1 MARPLTGNE
10 PALLASHGQKSKVY
24 LAVKP
29 MPVIFS
35 AQVNQTVLS
44 TDEMT
49 SIIYDYEGDPGN
61 IADVL
66 PGMLLL
72 VGTSPGGAEKGFL
85 RIRIAPTSTVIYFGM
100 TSEIAFE
107 DDDYLTVVDD
117 FPLVDKPAISIAN
130 LTTIDSTINYSDQHK
145 YMDPVPIMGPLVA
158 VVELVE
164 ASVSLT
170 LEPGVSKVLGST
182 ISVYAWTATG
192 PAAVTI
198 TNNDSA
204 SPTLEFTEVGWY
216 RLALTVTAAN
226 TKTSTGYRWVLVWD
240 RDNAPALLSQQAAV
254 DNPTGDSDSGVWEFN
269 ANLWDH
275 ADLANV
281 ADRAL
286 VVLFA
291 EDWYGD
297 TKQSIGPIPGWENVI
312 ACGWIAGETI
322 DWNPRAGSV
331 KFTVRG
337 PAWWLQQIDTQ
348 TVTIKNIDGSAPT
361 TWDQIEDLDVD
372 KALWHVA
379 RWRSTITAII
389 DIFLPGDTTLALSL
403 DGGLGSVWDALKNIA
418 KRIGAAP
425 ICDRYGRIFIQVDP
439 QLTPV
444 ADRDDI
450 PVVMDIPKASWQ
462 ESIQFE
468 KRLVKATSIVELS
481 AVSFDGTTSTQIWS
495 RAPGNLSGTYGRP
508 EPVDGYI
515 VADQAKANELSGL
528 VLAQKNNP
536 NLVVPLKIAANN
548 RMIDIAPVQYLTQSI
563 ASGDTK
569 RGINWSTR
577 RLIPRRIQIVI
588 NNKTGSIHPE
598 IEAEMDTSG
607 SGITIPP
614 DGVPYIPPVNVVPN
628 IPIPPTLPN
637 YPITP
642 PDNTDFPDFTWPNP
656 DIGPTILECA
666 NDWYAPRNEYP
677 LSFSRDMVQAGENIT
692 AALPCT
698 LRDEDTYN
706 GPSYLQV
713 GGYYDGDSLAEAVV
727 TGTNGGSDVATAVN
741 LPGTIG
747 EFVFHLPGPVA
758 VTGFKIALPSG
769 SGLSYQLGSRISSGN
784 VAANNNAG
792 VEITGLTIGQWYA
805 IDGWGGPWYP
815 HLRPTEIHYDYII
828 GKADQSAW
836 SVGEGYNGY
845 YGIFGYGPVGWT
857 SSHIEQ
863 INNGYYARTYFLA
876 IETSVRFQAMTI
888 GDATAIG
895 SLGWILSEAIVTS
908 DRKMRSISASIHN
921 ICA

>member
-10 PALLASHGQKSKVY
+10 PTLLASHGQKSKIY

-29 MPVIFS
+29 MPVIYRG
-35 AQVNQTVLS
+35 QVNQTVLS

-49 SIIYDYEGDPGN
+49 SITYEYLSGTLEN
-61 IADVL
+61 VL

-72 VGTSPGGAEKGFL
+72 VGSSPDGAEKGIARL
-85 RIRIAPTSTVIYFGM
+85 RTCTSTVMYFGM

-130 LTTIDSTINYSDQHK
+130 LTTIDSAINYSDQHAN
-145 YMDPVPIMGPLVA
+145 MDPVPIMGPLVA

-164 ASVSLT
+164 WSVNLT
-170 LEPGVSKVLGST
+170 FTPGVSCCLGSSIT
-182 ISVYAWTATG
+182 HYAWSATG

-226 TKTSTGYRWVLVWD
+226 TKTATGYRWVLVWD

-269 ANLWDH
+269 AILWDH

-281 ADRAL
+281 AERAL

-337 PAWWLQQIDTQ
+337 PAWWLQQIDIQ
-348 TVTIKNIDGSAPT
+348 AVTIKNVDGSAPT

-379 RWRSTITAII
+379 HWRSTITAVI
-389 DIFLPGDTTLALSL
+389 DIILTGDTTLALSL

-462 ESIQFE
+462 DSIQLE

-481 AVSFDGTTSTQIWS
+481 AVSCDGTSNTQLWS

-528 VLAQKNNP
+528 LLAQKNNP
-536 NLVVPLKIAANN
+536 NMVVQLKLAANN

-563 ASGDTK
+563 ANGDTK
-569 RGINWSTR
+569 RGITWSTR
-577 RLIPRRIQIVI
+577 RLIPRRIQLVI
-588 NNKTGSIHPE
+588 NSKTGSIHPE

-607 SGITIPP
+607 SEITVPP

-642 PDNTDFPDFTWPNP
+642 PDNTDFPDFNWGNGP
-656 DIGPTILECA
+656 DGGPVILDCA

-677 LSFSRDMVQAGENIT
+677 ISFSQNHVEAGGSIT

-698 LRDEDTYN
+698 LRDEASYN
-706 GPSYLQV
+706 GPSYLQI
-713 GGYYDGDSLAEAVV
+713 GAYWDGDSLAEAVV
-727 TGTNGGSDVATAVN
+727 TATNGGSDVATAVN
-741 LPGTIG
+741 LAGTIG
-747 EFVFHLPGPVA
+747 QFMFNLPGPVA

-769 SGLSYQLGSRISSGN
+769 GGGVSYTRGAQIASGTRQ
-784 VAANNNAG
+784 
-792 VEITGLTIGQWYA
+792 A
-805 IDGWGGPWYP
+805 IDGGFYLAIGGLTPGS
-815 HLRPTEIHYDYII
+815 YI
-828 GKADQSAW
+828 A
-836 SVGEGYNGY
+836 VEGYGTFNA
-845 YGIFGYGPVGWT
+845 GYGLTGTVITVSFDGVNEVNSLNAEFP
-857 SSHIEQ
+857 
-863 INNGYYARTYFLA
+863 YPAYPTYRRAFYQVSA
-876 IETSVRFQAMTI
+876 SGNIYTRCGDSIFSDNSGSMTFAVFS
-888 GDATAIG
+888 ATAT
-895 SLGWILSEAIVTS
+895 AN
-908 DRKMRSISASIHN
+908 RKIRSISASIHN
-921 ICA
+921 VCA